1 MTVSAAR
8 PSGAPAVRARDA
20 DAALC
25 PYRLVLEHVTS
36 RWGVLVLIELLDRP
50 YRFSELRR
58 AIGRVGRVSEKMLT
72 QTLQTLE
79 RDGLVHRDAKPVIP
93 PRVDYSLTDL
103 GCEAAEQVRALAL
116 WTQQRMPDVERAR
129 RAYDEARTQSTQPR
143 RTAREPN
150 GARGSAA
157 ARPGGRARAT
167 RG

>member
-1 MTVSAAR
+1 MVVSIPEGGPGTGKYVVAEAM
-8 PSGAPAVRARDA
+8 
-20 DAALC
+20 C

-58 AIGRVGRVSEKMLT
+58 AIGRVSEKMLT

-103 GCEAAEQVRALAL
+103 GREAAQQVRDLAL
-116 WTQQRMPDVERAR
+116 WTERRMADVERAR
-129 RAYDEARTQSTQPR
+129 EAYDEAKK
-143 RTAREPN
+143 A
-150 GARGSAA
+150 
-157 ARPGGRARAT
+157 
-167 RG
+167 